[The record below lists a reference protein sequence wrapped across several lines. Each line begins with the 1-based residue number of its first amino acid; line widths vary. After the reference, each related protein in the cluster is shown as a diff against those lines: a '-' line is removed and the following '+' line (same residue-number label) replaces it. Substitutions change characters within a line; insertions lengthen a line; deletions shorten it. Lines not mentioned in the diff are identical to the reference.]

1 MNWLEIILGIYLVSL
16 IIGTIIYLYEH
27 FFRRPIIRNADDLM
41 AVLGIVGVPVV
52 NTIMIFVIF
61 IAKFMDWK
69 QERKNKRNGQKPYG
83 IYKTPNKPPLVI
95 HLDKSK

>member
-1 MNWLEIILGIYLVSL
+1 MNIFEIILGIYLVSL
-16 IIGTIIYLYEH
+16 ILGTMIYLYEH
-27 FFRRPIIRNADDLM
+27 FFRRPVIRNADDLM
-41 AVLGIVGVPVV
+41 TVLGIVAVPLI
-52 NTIMIFVIF
+52 NTIMICVIF
-61 IAKFMDWK
+61 IAKFMDWR